1 MGKREIG
8 AGLPADDCESVVTP
22 RVIADRGAGTY
33 LIDLGGDQGQI
44 CDTRRGMLFPPKHLD
59 ALLARGYWTPVAD
72 VDVADVLAMVT
83 TTPSP

>member
-1 MGKREIG
+1 MSK
-8 AGLPADDCESVVTP
+8 
-22 RVIADRGAGTY
+22 
-33 LIDLGGDQGQI
+33 
-44 CDTRRGMLFPPKHLD
+44 KLD